1 MEPQRTV
8 KLWAMILAASPLLTT
23 VLSVAAALG
32 YAGVAVAQ
40 RHLGGQATRNGLT
53 LAWLLHA
60 AVLASSLLV
69 SPPMFGFAPALSVTA
84 WLVLLVYAVESHVYP
99 QLKARTSLLA
109 LGLASVMLAWLFP
122 GSTYPTVK
130 SGWLPLH
137 WALGIAAYGLI
148 AAAVVHAWWMQ
159 RVEKHM
165 RRASEPSEAGIPLLA
180 IERLTFRF
188 VSAGFVLLSATLLA
202 GWWFAEDLYSK
213 AWVWDHKTV
222 FSVLSWVVFAVLLV
236 GRWQLGWRGRTAV
249 RILYAGSGL
258 LMLAYVGSRFVM
270 EVVLHRS

>member
-60 AVLASSLLV
+60 AVLASSLLA

-159 RVEKHM
+159 RIEKHM

-188 VSAGFVLLSATLLA
+188 VSAGFVLLTATLLA
-202 GWWFAEDLYSK
+202 GWWFAEHLFGK
-213 AWVWDHKTV
+213 AWVWDHKSV
-222 FSVLSWVVFAVLLV
+222 FSMLSWVVFAVLLV

>member
-99 QLKARTSLLA
+99 QLRARSSLLA
-109 LGLASVMLAWLFP
+109 LGLVSVLLAWMFP
-122 GSTYPTVK
+122 GVTYHAVK
-130 SGWLPLH
+130 SSWLPLH

-159 RVEKHM
+159 RVEKYM
-165 RRASEPSEAGIPLLA
+165 RRASQPSEAGIPLLA

-188 VSAGFVLLSATLLA
+188 VLAGFVLLTATLLA
-202 GWWFAEDLYSK
+202 GWWFAEALYGK
-213 AWVWDHKTV
+213 AWVWDHKTI
-222 FSVLSWVVFAVLLV
+222 FSVLSWVVFAVLLL
-236 GRWQLGWRGRTAV
+236 GRWRLGWRSRTAS
-249 RILYAGSGL
+249 RMLYAGSGL
-258 LMLAYVGSRFVM
+258 LMLAYVGSRFVL
-270 EVVLHRS
+270 EVVLQRH

>member
-188 VSAGFVLLSATLLA
+188 VSAGFVLLTATLLA
-202 GWWFAEDLYSK
+202 GWWFAEHLYGK